1 MFQDKNKESSNRY
14 NIRHKN
20 QWQYD
25 PEELQKVS
33 FLWNAFPDQQ
43 ILLEKSLEGFLGGSV
58 VKNPPANAG
67 DTGLILGLGRFP
79 MTQNNSACVPQLLSL
94 YSRAQELQLLKLVSP
109 RAMLCNV
116 RSHCNKKP
124 SRGHEEQPLLA
135 TTREKPME
143 QQDPAQPKRNKC
155 IKWNHKKRKTLRI

>member
-1 MFQDKNKESSNRY
+1 M
-14 NIRHKN
+14 
-20 QWQYD
+20 
-25 PEELQKVS
+25 
-33 FLWNAFPDQQ
+33 
-43 ILLEKSLEGFLGGSV
+43 

-67 DTGLILGLGRFP
+67 DTGLILGLGRFH

-116 RSHCNKKP
+116 RSHCNEKP
-124 SRGHEEQPLLA
+124 SQGHEEQPLLA

-143 QQDPAQPKRNKC
+143 QQDPAQPKINKC
-155 IKWNHKKRKTLRI
+155 IK

>member
-67 DTGLILGLGRFP
+67 DTGLISDLGRSHMP
-79 MTQNNSACVPQLLSL
+79 
-94 YSRAQELQLLKLVSP
+94 
-109 RAMLCNV
+109 
-116 RSHCNKKP
+116 RSH
-124 SRGHEEQPLLA
+124 
-135 TTREKPME
+135 
-143 QQDPAQPKRNKC
+143 
-155 IKWNHKKRKTLRI
+155 